1 MKQEILDL
9 GFENLKIYQA
19 PDGYCFTSDSV
30 LLANYIKCH
39 KTDKVAEFCAGSG
52 VISILLS
59 KKQNPEKIYAFELQ
73 KRLCDMFSKS
83 VKLNNLE
90 NQIQPINAKLEDCL
104 NFLSRA
110 SLDVVFC
117 NPPYMESGDHSD
129 NQEIALATHEI
140 GTNLDSILE
149 NAEKLLKYGGKFYIV
164 HRTDRL
170 ADVICAFR
178 NHHIE
183 PKKLCIVY
191 PNQKAEPAVFLMMG
205 TKYGKKGLRVSKA
218 IYAEDFK
225 YSTDSF

>member
-73 KRLCDMFSKS
+73 KRPCDMFSKS

-90 NQIQPINAKLEDCL
+90 NQIQSINAKLEDCL

-129 NQEIALATHEI
+129 NPEIALATHEI
-140 GTNLDSILE
+140 ETNLRFRGKQTRFREPSLQSPRRRRTQHHDSHPCRHQGFRNSALH
-149 NAEKLLKYGGKFYIV
+149 
-164 HRTDRL
+164 HRRL
-170 ADVICAFR
+170 AEGVR
-178 NHHIE
+178 R
-183 PKKLCIVY
+183 P
-191 PNQKAEPAVFLMMG
+191 Q
-205 TKYGKKGLRVSKA
+205 GKEIRGQRQRCDRA
-218 IYAEDFK
+218 
-225 YSTDSF
+225 